1 MIKFSRLLAVILLF
15 TTACMFHACNDEPK
29 KDALEEREAAPDL
42 DPELVELNREVRRA
56 PTDPA
61 LHHKRALYYMRTK
74 QYDLALADMRSVFK
88 LDTSNAA
95 YFYTAGELFIKVGA
109 FEQADDVLA
118 VTIRKNPSLAK
129 AHVKRGELSF
139 YNKQYNNAMKYIN
152 EGLKVD
158 VNFAEGYFWKGMIYV
173 EQKNNDKAISS
184 FLTCIE
190 QDPDYTEAYMQLALL
205 QMEAQP
211 KLAHQYLTNVL
222 RIDGKHLEALYARA
236 MLVQEQGYPDSAQA
250 DYDQILSI
258 EPTHVDATYNTGY
271 VHLLE
276 KRYDQAIVWFTKVLQ
291 LDSKQLRAMYNRGL
305 AYELKGDKEAAQK
318 EYREVLR
325 LEPGFDLALRGL
337 NRLR

>member
-1 MIKFSRLLAVILLF
+1 MIKFSRFLAALLLL
-15 TTACMFHACNDEPK
+15 TTVFFLPGCNEQST
-29 KDALEEREAAPDL
+29 KDKLEEREAAPEL
-42 DPELVELNREVRRA
+42 DAELVALNREVRRA

-61 LHHKRALYYMRTK
+61 LYHKRALYYMSNE
-74 QYDLALADMRSVFK
+74 QYDFALADMRSVFK

-118 VTIRKNPSLAK
+118 VAIRKNPTLAK

-158 VNFAEGYFWKGMIYV
+158 VNYAEGYFWKGMIYA
-173 EQKNNDKAISS
+173 EQQNKEKAISS

-190 QDPDYTEAYMQLALL
+190 QNPEYTEAYMQLALL

-211 KLAHQYLTNVL
+211 KLAHQYLSNVL
-222 RIDGKHLEALYARA
+222 RIDEKHLEALYARA
-236 MLVQEQGYPDSAQA
+236 MLVQDQGFPDSAQA
-250 DYDQILSI
+250 DYDKILSI
-258 EPTHVDATYNTGY
+258 NPNHVDATYNTGY

-291 LDSKQLRAMYNRGL
+291 LDSKQMRAMYNRGL
-305 AYELKGDKEAAQK
+305 AYELKGDKESAQK

>member
-1 MIKFSRLLAVILLF
+1 MIKFLRLLAAMVLL
-15 TTACMFHACNDEPK
+15 TTVFSISACNQQSK
-29 KDALEEREAAPDL
+29 KDNLEEREAAPDL
-42 DPELVELNREVRRA
+42 DPELVALNREVRRA
-56 PTDPA
+56 PNDPA
-61 LHHKRALYYMRTK
+61 LYHKRALYYMSNE
-74 QYDLALADMRSVFK
+74 QYDFALADMRSVFK

-118 VTIRKNPSLAK
+118 VAIRKNPTLAK

-158 VNFAEGYFWKGMIYV
+158 VNYAEGYFWKGMIYA
-173 EQKNNDKAISS
+173 EQQNKEKAISS

-190 QDPDYTEAYMQLALL
+190 QNPEYTEAYMQLALL

-211 KLAHQYLTNVL
+211 KLSHQYLSNVL
-222 RIDGKHLEALYARA
+222 RIDEKHLEALYARA
-236 MLVQEQGYPDSAQA
+236 MLVQDQGFPDSAQA
-250 DYDQILSI
+250 DYDKILSI
-258 EPTHVDATYNTGY
+258 NPNHVDATYNTGY

-291 LDSKQLRAMYNRGL
+291 LDSKQMRAMYNRGL

>member
-1 MIKFSRLLAVILLF
+1 MTNFFRLLVAFAIL
-15 TTACMFHACNDEPK
+15 TTATVVQSCNDKSKEE
-29 KDALEEREAAPDL
+29 ALEEREAAPDL
-42 DPELVELNREVRRA
+42 DPELVELNRQVRRA
-56 PTDPA
+56 PNDPA

-74 QYDLALADMRSVFK
+74 QYDFALADMRSVFK
-88 LDTSNAA
+88 LDTTNAV

-118 VTIRKNPSLAK
+118 VAIRKNPALAK

-152 EGLKVD
+152 EGLKAD
-158 VNFAEGYFWKGMIYV
+158 VNYAEGYFWKGMIYV
-173 EQKNNDKAISS
+173 EQKNMDKALSS

-190 QDPDYTEAYMQLALL
+190 QDPEYTEAYMQLALL
-205 QMEAQP
+205 QMETQP
-211 KLAHQYLTNVL
+211 KLAHQYLSNVL
-222 RIDGKHLEALYARA
+222 RIDEKHIEALYARA

-250 DYDQILSI
+250 DYDKILGI
-258 EPTHVDATYNTGY
+258 DPTHIDATYNTGY

-291 LDSKQLRAMYNRGL
+291 LDSKQIRAMYNRGL
-305 AYELKGDKEAAQK
+305 AYELKGDTEAAQK
-318 EYREVLR
+318 EYREALR

>member
-1 MIKFSRLLAVILLF
+1 MTNFFRLLAAFSIL
-15 TTACMFHACNDEPK
+15 TTAVAVQSCNDKPK
-29 KDALEEREAAPDL
+29 GDALEEREAAPEL
-42 DPELVELNREVRRA
+42 DSELVELNREVRRA
-56 PTDPA
+56 PSDPA
-61 LHHKRALYYMRTK
+61 LHHKRALYYMRNQ

-95 YFYTAGELFIKVGA
+95 YFFTAGELFIKVGA

-118 VTIRKNPSLAK
+118 VSIRKNPTLAK

-158 VNFAEGYFWKGMIYV
+158 VNFAEGYFWKGMIYL
-173 EQKNNDKAISS
+173 EQKNNEKAISS

-190 QDPDYTEAYMQLALL
+190 QDPEYTEAYMQLALL
-205 QMEAQP
+205 QMETQP
-211 KLAHQYLTNVL
+211 KLAHQYLSNVL
-222 RIDGKHLEALYARA
+222 RIDEKNLEALYARA

-250 DYDQILSI
+250 DYDKILSLD
-258 EPTHVDATYNTGY
+258 PAHVDATYNTAY

-291 LDSKQLRAMYNRGL
+291 LDNKQIRAMYNRGL
-305 AYELKGDKEAAQK
+305 AYELKGDKEAAQN
-318 EYREVLR
+318 EYREVLK

>member
-1 MIKFSRLLAVILLF
+1 MIKFLRLLAAMVLL
-15 TTACMFHACNDEPK
+15 TTVFSISACNQQSK
-29 KDALEEREAAPDL
+29 KDNLEEREAAPDL
-42 DPELVELNREVRRA
+42 DPELVALNREVRRA
-56 PTDPA
+56 PNDPA
-61 LHHKRALYYMRTK
+61 LYHKRALYYMSNE
-74 QYDLALADMRSVFK
+74 QYDFALADMRSVFK

-118 VTIRKNPSLAK
+118 VAIRKNPTLAK

-158 VNFAEGYFWKGMIYV
+158 VNYAEGYFWKGMIYA
-173 EQKNNDKAISS
+173 EQQNKEKAISS

-190 QDPDYTEAYMQLALL
+190 QNPEYTEAYMQLALL

-211 KLAHQYLTNVL
+211 KLSHQYLSNVL
-222 RIDGKHLEALYARA
+222 RIDEKHLEALYARA
-236 MLVQEQGYPDSAQA
+236 MLVQDQGFPDSAQA
-250 DYDQILSI
+250 DYDKILSI
-258 EPTHVDATYNTGY
+258 NPNHVDATYNTGY

-291 LDSKQLRAMYNRGL
+291 LDNKQMRAMYNRGL

>member
-1 MIKFSRLLAVILLF
+1 MTNFFRLLAAFSIL
-15 TTACMFHACNDEPK
+15 TTAVAVQSCNDKPK
-29 KDALEEREAAPDL
+29 DDALEEREAAPEL
-42 DPELVELNREVRRA
+42 DSELVELNREVRRA
-56 PTDPA
+56 PNDPA
-61 LHHKRALYYMRTK
+61 LHHKRALYYMRNQ

-95 YFYTAGELFIKVGA
+95 YFFTAGELFIKVGA

-118 VTIRKNPSLAK
+118 VSIRKNPTLAK

-158 VNFAEGYFWKGMIYV
+158 VNFAEGYFWKGMIYL
-173 EQKNNDKAISS
+173 EQKNNEKAISS

-190 QDPDYTEAYMQLALL
+190 QDPEYTEAYMQLALL
-205 QMEAQP
+205 QMETQP

-222 RIDGKHLEALYARA
+222 RIDEKNMEALYARA

-250 DYDQILSI
+250 DYDKILSLD
-258 EPTHVDATYNTGY
+258 PAHVDATYNTAY

-291 LDSKQLRAMYNRGL
+291 LDNKQIRAMYNRGL
-305 AYELKGDKEAAQK
+305 AYELKGDKEAAQN
-318 EYREVLR
+318 EYREALR